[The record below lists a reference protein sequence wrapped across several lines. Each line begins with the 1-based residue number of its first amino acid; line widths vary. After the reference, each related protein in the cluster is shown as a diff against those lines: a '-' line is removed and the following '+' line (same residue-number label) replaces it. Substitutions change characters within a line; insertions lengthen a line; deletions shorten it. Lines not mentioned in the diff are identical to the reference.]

1 MYLSGREKDRR
12 FERLR
17 ASLAR
22 EKMDALFV
30 VGNQNMGGSTETGSF
45 RYLTDY
51 FMWARYGMLLFFRE
65 GDPLL
70 LVGMDSQNLWA
81 RRYSWIEDVRTS
93 FNYSETMASLME
105 EKRLSGGKV
114 GIVGMDSFPASL
126 YLVLSE
132 RFPKAEFLDAT
143 SILIGL
149 RLEKGEEE
157 RRLMERAAQIDDQA
171 YVEVLKH
178 LRPGMKEF
186 EVTGI
191 LDGYQRQN
199 GADKTFN
206 LISTSPFPAGPD
218 GIPFQ
223 YLPGFPGHREIQKGD
238 GVVLEITAAYGG
250 YWNQLIRVVS
260 VGEKD
265 PRLVQLQEA
274 VVKTMQ
280 AGLAAMQAGRKT
292 EDFLRSMGIAA
303 KKEGFTLTPP
313 TGHYVGLSLMD
324 AGAGFDEVQGQA
336 VLAPGTALI
345 LHPAIRDAEGIQIFW
360 GQTYFMT
367 GRGPVSLNR
376 TDDILMSI

>member
-1 MYLSGREKDRR
+1 MYLSERERDRR
-12 FERLR
+12 FEKLR
-17 ASLAR
+17 ASLTR
-22 EKMDALFV
+22 EKMDALLV

-51 FMWARYGMLLFFRE
+51 FMWARYGMFLFFRE
-65 GDPLL
+65 GAPIL

-93 FNYSETMASLME
+93 FNYSETIISLLE
-105 EKRLSGGKV
+105 EKKLSKGKV

-126 YLVLSE
+126 YLALIE

-143 SILIGL
+143 PILINL

-157 RRLMERAAQIDDQA
+157 RQLMERAAQIDDQA
-171 YVEVLKH
+171 YVELLKY
-178 LRPGMKEF
+178 LRPGMKEY

-191 LDGYQRQN
+191 LEGYQRQN

-206 LISTSPFPAGPD
+206 LISTSPFPKGPD
-218 GIPFQ
+218 GTRFQ
-223 YLPGFPGHREIQKGD
+223 YLPGFPGDRQIQKGD

-260 VGEKD
+260 VGGKS

-274 VVKTMQ
+274 VVKVMQ
-280 AGLAAMQAGRKT
+280 AGLAAMQAGKKT
-292 EDFLRSMGIAA
+292 EDFLHPMRAA
-303 KKEGFTLTPP
+303 ARKEGFEFTPP
-313 TGHYVGLSLMD
+313 SGHYVGLSLMD
-324 AGAGFDEVQGQA
+324 AGAGFDEVQGQV

-345 LHPAIRDAEGIQIFW
+345 LHPAVRDPEGIQIFW

-367 GRGPVSLNR
+367 ERGPVPLNR
-376 TDDILMSI
+376 TDDILVSI